1 MAKKNKIIQSAEF
14 KRDYVA
20 ALAVLIFSLI
30 VIAEIVLAFSRPWYL
45 KQEDSMATAVKKLEL
60 IQSFDK
66 ARAMNKALKLK
77 SDAAKA
83 EQKLIAWNLDSLAP
97 YLRKESKNL
106 TEKEVADIQEAINE
120 MFKVM
125 ARLNDGK
132 VFSQEYKLN
141 TDNYINNLIPKAKK

>member
-20 ALAVLIFSLI
+20 ALAVVIFSLI
-30 VIAEIVLAFSRPWYL
+30 IIAELVLAFSIPWYL
-45 KQEDSMATAVKKLEL
+45 KQEDSMAESVAKLEL

-66 ARAMNKALKLK
+66 ARAMNKSLKLK

-83 EQKLIAWNLDSLAP
+83 EQKLIAWNLDNLAP

-106 TEKEVADIQEAINE
+106 TPKEVADIQEAINE

-132 VFSQEYKLN
+132 VFSQEYKLD
-141 TDNYINNLIPKAKK
+141 TDKYINNLIPKAK

>member
-30 VIAEIVLAFSRPWYL
+30 VIAEIVLAFSIPWYL

-66 ARAMNKALKLK
+66 ARAMNKALK
-77 SDAAKA
+77 
-83 EQKLIAWNLDSLAP
+83 
-97 YLRKESKNL
+97 
-106 TEKEVADIQEAINE
+106 
-120 MFKVM
+120 
-125 ARLNDGK
+125 
-132 VFSQEYKLN
+132 
-141 TDNYINNLIPKAKK
+141 